1 MAYGSS
7 ETGKEK
13 AAKLLAQTVAI
24 DTVLGAP
31 YSAQD
36 TKSFFGRCKS
46 QRVVG
51 VLRCCVCGKTNVT
64 LFKSG
69 EGRIC
74 RVCKD
79 KEGKKDG

>member
-7 ETGKEK
+7 ETSKEK
-13 AAKLLAQTVAI
+13 AAELLVATAAI
-24 DTVLGAP
+24 NTALGGS

-46 QRVVG
+46 QRVVD

-64 LFKSG
+64 LFKWND
-69 EGRIC
+69 GRIC
-74 RVCKD
+74 RACKD
-79 KEGKKDG
+79 KEGKTDG

>member
-7 ETGKEK
+7 ETSKEK
-13 AAKLLAQTVAI
+13 AAELLVATAAI
-24 DTVLGAP
+24 NTAFGGS

-36 TKSFFGRCKS
+36 TKMFFGRCKP